1 MKKIY
6 FLSGLPRSG
15 STVLAALLQQH
26 PEMHTTATSGLL
38 DMLVGTLKAWADS
51 LSQQS
56 STEDKEAQEK
66 EIQKILK
73 NICHTKYEDIDKPVI
88 LDKARGWAS
97 KVNMPTMYNVLG
109 YKPKIIATVRNV
121 EDCVAS
127 MVRVA
132 KPDDLT
138 EFCRHSDLVDHV
150 KQSYQTLL
158 GAHNFAPECIH
169 YVEYDDLVEKPE
181 EVLRGVEEFL
191 ELEPHTYD
199 INSIDASNLQEKDEE
214 VWQVSG
220 LHDVKPVLARQHNE
234 PAEDVLQHMYRNFVQ
249 PRFWRGEQ
257 TNNLPVHQLDIM
269 LATGLMG
276 NLDEAAKIGDELGF
290 KEPLNDRAAFN
301 RGWYEMRRGNLLD
314 GHKLMFRG
322 RYEEVFG
329 NPPPKVPTPMWDG
342 VSKGTILLNMEG
354 GLGDQIHGAGMIR
367 YMVAKGCDVIV
378 ACSGSL
384 AYLFRDIP
392 GVRAVVQSDAAHGV
406 VHDFWVPAMS
416 AVIPLQLQYGDVDGS
431 AYIPRPDT
439 IRGAK
444 MRIGLR
450 WQGNPQFEHEQHRL
464 FPSELLFNAVKDFD
478 AEFIS
483 LQRDEGAEH
492 RPDWVKEV
500 PLNHWGETQ
509 HAVASCDLVITSC
522 TSVAHLSAAMGVETW
537 IVVPILPY
545 YLWAKP
551 GSKTEWYNSVTLFRQ
566 ETYGE
571 WDAPFRKIQKQL
583 EKLGD
588 TDADSNRLLD
598 SSKERRSQAG
608 MGLRP

>member
-26 PEMHTTATSGLL
+26 PEIRPT
-38 DMLVGTLKAWADS
+38 
-51 LSQQS
+51 QI
-56 STEDKEAQEK
+56 E
-66 EIQKILK
+66 
-73 NICHTKYEDIDKPVI
+73 I
-88 LDKARGWAS
+88 LDVFNIS
-97 KVNMPTMYNVLG
+97 SVLG

-127 MVRVA
+127 MVNECQ
-132 KPDDLT
+132 PDDLT
-138 EFCRHSDLVDHV
+138 DFCRNSEPVNWI
-150 KQSYQTLL
+150 KESYQALL
-158 GAHNFAPECIH
+158 AAHDFAPECIH

-181 EVLRGVEEFL
+181 EVLRGIEEFL
-191 ELEPHTYD
+191 GF
-199 INSIDASNLQEKDEE
+199 DAYAYEIAPPRKENF
-214 VWQVSG
+214 V
-220 LHDVKPVLARQHNE
+220 
-234 PAEDVLQHMYRNFVQ
+234 AENVLQHMYRGFVQ

-257 TNNLPVHQLDIM
+257 TSNLPVHQLDVM

-314 GHKLMFRG
+314 GHKLVFRG

-329 NPPPKVPTPMWDG
+329 NKPPQTPTPMWDG

-392 GVRAVVQSDAAHGV
+392 GVRAVVQSDVAYGV

-431 AYIPRPDT
+431 PYITRPDT

-492 RPDWVKEV
+492 RPGWVKEV

-537 IVVPILPY
+537 IVVPVLPY

-551 GSKTEWYNSVTLFRQ
+551 GSKTEWYNRVTLFRQ

>member
-6 FLSGLPRSG
+6 FLAGLPRSG

-26 PEMHTTATSGLL
+26 PELHATSTSGLL
-38 DMLVGTLKAWADS
+38 DLLMGTLGAWSDS
-51 LSQQS
+51 LGEQS
-56 STEDKEAQEK
+56 SAREDKSKDA
-66 EIQKILK
+66 EIQKILQS
-73 NICHTKYEDIDKPVI
+73 ICLTKYEGIDKKII
-88 LDKARGWAS
+88 LDKHRGWPAPMNLRTME
-97 KVNMPTMYNVLG
+97 KVLRHP
-109 YKPKIIATVRNV
+109 PKIVATVRNV

-127 MVRVA
+127 MVRVV
-132 KPDDLT
+132 KPHDLT
-138 EFCRHSDLVDHV
+138 EFCRHSDLVDHI
-150 KQSYQTLL
+150 KSSYQCLQT
-158 GAHNFAPECIH
+158 GYSAYPECIH
-169 YVEYDDLVEKPE
+169 FVEYDDLVDNPVET
-181 EVLRGVEEFL
+181 LRKVEQFL
-191 ELEPHTYD
+191 ELDPHEYD
-199 INSIDASNLQEKDEE
+199 TNAIDGKDLQEKDEE
-214 VWQVSG
+214 VWKVPG
-220 LHDVKPVLARQHNE
+220 LHDVAPKLGRQHNE
-234 PAEDVLQHMYRNFVQ
+234 SSEDVLQHMYRGFVQ
-249 PRFWRGEQ
+249 PRFWRDEH
-257 TNNLPVHQLDIM
+257 TTNLPIHKLDVM

-329 NPPPKVPTPMWDG
+329 NKPPESPMPMWDG
-342 VSKGTILLNMEG
+342 KSKGTILLNMEG
-354 GLGDQIHGAGMIR
+354 GLGDQIHGASMIR

-392 GVRAVVQSDAAHGV
+392 GVRAVVQSDAAFGV

-431 AYIPRPDT
+431 ASITRPET
-439 IRGAK
+439 VRGAK

-450 WQGNPQFEHEQHRL
+450 WQGNPEFEHEQHRL

-522 TSVAHLSAAMGVETW
+522 TSVAHLSAAMGVQTW

-545 YLWAKP
+545 YLWAKS
-551 GSKTEWYNSVTLFRQ
+551 GDKTEWYNSVTLFRQ
-566 ETYGE
+566 EVYGD
-571 WDAPFRKIQKQL
+571 WNAPFQKIQKQL
-583 EKLGD
+583 IKLGD

-608 MGLRP
+608 LGL

>member
-6 FLSGLPRSG
+6 FLAGLPRSG

-26 PEMHTTATSGLL
+26 PDMHTTATSSLL
-38 DMLVGTLKAWADS
+38 DTLVGALKGWSDCMTTQA
-51 LSQQS
+51 
-56 STEDKEAQEK
+56 STQDKEEK
-66 EIQKILK
+66 EAEIRRILR
-73 NICHTKYEDIDKPVI
+73 NMCITKYENIDKSII
-88 LDKARGWAS
+88 LDKARSWAS
-97 KVNMPTMYNVLG
+97 DVNMRTMYNVLG
-109 YKPKIIATVRNV
+109 HKPKVVATVRNV

-138 EFCRHSDLVDHV
+138 EFLRHSDLVQHI
-150 KQSYQTLL
+150 KESYQTLQR
-158 GAHNFAPECIH
+158 GHAFAPECIH
-169 YVEYDDLVEKPE
+169 FVEYDDLVDNPVET
-181 EVLRGVEEFL
+181 LRKVEQFL
-191 ELEPHTYD
+191 ELEPYD
-199 INSIDASNLQEKDEE
+199 YDTSAIDGTNLQEKDEE
-214 VWQVSG
+214 VWQVPG
-220 LHDVKPVLARQHNE
+220 LHDVAPVLARQHNE
-234 PAEDVLQHMYRNFVQ
+234 SSEDVLQHMYRNFVQ

-257 TNNLPVHQLDIM
+257 TTNLPIHQLDVM

-276 NLDEAAKIGDELGF
+276 NLDEAAQIGDELGF

-301 RGWYEMRRGNLLD
+301 RGWYELRRGNLLD
-314 GHKLMFRG
+314 GHKLIFRG

-329 NPPPKVPTPMWDG
+329 NKPLQTPMPMWDG
-342 VSKGTILLNMEG
+342 ESKGTILLNMEG

-367 YMVAKGCDVIV
+367 YMVDRGCDVIV
-378 ACSGSL
+378 ACSGAL
-384 AYLFRDIP
+384 AYLFRDMP
-392 GVRAVVQSDAAHGV
+392 GVRAVVQSEAAFGV

-416 AVIPLQLQYGDVDGS
+416 AVVPLGLQYGDVDGS
-431 AYIPRPDT
+431 AYITRPET

-450 WQGNPQFEHEQHRL
+450 WQGNPEFEHEQHRL

-500 PLNHWGETQ
+500 SLDHWGETQ
-509 HAVASCDLVITSC
+509 HAIASCDLVITSC
-522 TSVAHLSAAMGVETW
+522 TSVAHLSAAMGVQTW

-545 YLWAKP
+545 YLWAKS
-551 GSKTEWYNSVTLFRQ
+551 GDKTEWYNSVTLFRQ
-566 ETYGE
+566 EVYGD
-571 WDAPFRKIQKQL
+571 WNAPFQKIQKQL
-583 EKLGD
+583 KKLGD

-598 SSKERRSQAG
+598 SSERRSSSTSV
-608 MGLRP
+608 GL